1 VSAPVVVKIDGRE
14 LSVPTGTLLVEAA
27 KQAGIEIPVFCHHEK
42 LKPVG
47 ACRMCVVEVE
57 RVPRLQTACTTPVAK
72 DMVVRT
78 DTKAV
83 IEAREAV
90 LEMLLVNHPLDCP
103 ICDKGGECPLQDNT
117 FRHGAGVSRRT
128 EPKRANAKALPL
140 SELIVLDRERC
151 ILCYRCTRFHD
162 EIAGDGA
169 LVPLERGGTSEIGVL
184 PGTTYDSP
192 FSGNTVELC
201 PVGALTS
208 RQYRFRAR
216 PWELETTPSVCCGC
230 SVGCNVR
237 VDARHGSVL
246 RVMGR
251 TNNAID
257 DGWLCDRGRYGSL
270 PLPLGAEF
278 ASPDPA
284 ARRPRW
290 PLQRIN
296 GQLQRVPFDR
306 ALVRAA
312 ELLRRPKAAVALS
325 PSLTNEAMQLA
336 GRELRAV
343 FANAAIGFAEPVVS
357 PWPVTG
363 KIRDLAACR
372 RVLDLGC
379 DPWHELPV
387 LALWLR
393 KASAAGAALVA
404 IGPRNGLARDSKHWL
419 KVAPAAM
426 ADAAAEL
433 LRALAGKDAPP
444 AVKAAAASLRADGPA
459 AVLLGASFVHDARLT
474 ALARQLAQALGA
486 DGPGGFAGAPMR
498 GANARGAAE
507 LAGTIAATDPLAGRP
522 EVLLSFGCEPALL
535 VPGGASIV
543 ATSGAV
549 PMDPCVD
556 VVLPLAHPCEAD
568 GHFTN
573 LEGTVQ
579 RLERTLRRPAD
590 VSTDCDLLSA
600 LIAAARSGQRV
611 HA

>member
-1 VSAPVVVKIDGRE
+1 VSTPVPAKIPVKIDGRE
-14 LSVPTGTLLVEAA
+14 LSVPPGTLLVEAA

-42 LKPVG
+42 LKQVG
-47 ACRMCVVEVE
+47 ACRMCVVEIE

-72 DMVVRT
+72 DMVVHT

-83 IEAREAV
+83 LEAREAV

-117 FRHGAGVSRRT
+117 FRHGAGLSRRT

-140 SELIVLDRERC
+140 SDLIVLDRERC

-169 LVPLERGGTSEIGVL
+169 LVALERGGTSEIGVL

-251 TNNAID
+251 THDAID

-284 ARRPRW
+284 SRRPRW
-290 PLQRIN
+290 PLRRID
-296 GQLQRVPFDR
+296 GRLQRVSLDD
-306 ALVRAA
+306 ALAHAA
-312 ELLRRPKAAVALS
+312 ALLQRPKAAVALS
-325 PSLTNEAMQLA
+325 ASLTNEAMSCA
-336 GRELRAV
+336 NRELRAA
-343 FANAAIGFAEPVVS
+343 FATAAIGFAESVVS
-357 PWPVTG
+357 PWPVAG
-363 KIRDLAACR
+363 KIRDLDACR
-372 RVLDLGC
+372 RILDLGC
-379 DPWHELPV
+379 DPWRELPV

-393 KASAAGAALVA
+393 KAITAG
-404 IGPRNGLARDSKHWL
+404 G
-419 KVAPAAM
+419 
-426 ADAAAEL
+426 
-433 LRALAGKDAPP
+433 
-444 AVKAAAASLRADGPA
+444 
-459 AVLLGASFVHDARLT
+459 
-474 ALARQLAQALGA
+474 
-486 DGPGGFAGAPMR
+486 
-498 GANARGAAE
+498 
-507 LAGTIAATDPLAGRP
+507 
-522 EVLLSFGCEPALL
+522 
-535 VPGGASIV
+535 
-543 ATSGAV
+543 
-549 PMDPCVD
+549 
-556 VVLPLAHPCEAD
+556 
-568 GHFTN
+568 
-573 LEGTVQ
+573 
-579 RLERTLRRPAD
+579 
-590 VSTDCDLLSA
+590 
-600 LIAAARSGQRV
+600 
-611 HA
+611 

>member
-1 VSAPVVVKIDGRE
+1 VSAPVVVKIDGHT
-14 LSVPTGTLLVEAA
+14 LSVPPGTLVVEAA
-27 KQAGIEIPVFCHHEK
+27 RQAGIEIPVFCHHEK

-57 RVPRLQTACTTPVAK
+57 RMPRLQTACTTPVAK

-78 DTKAV
+78 DSPAV
-83 IEAREAV
+83 LEAREAV

-117 FRHGAGVSRRT
+117 FRHGAGVSRRS

-169 LVPLERGGTSEIGVL
+169 LVALERGGTSEIGVL
-184 PGTTYDSP
+184 PGTSYDSP

-216 PWELETTPSVCCGC
+216 PWELETTPSVCSGC

-251 TNNAID
+251 TNAAID
-257 DGWLCDRGRYGSL
+257 DGWLCDRGRYASL

-278 ASPDPA
+278 AAADPA

-290 PLQRIN
+290 PLLRKD
-296 GQLQRVPFDR
+296 GRLQRVSIGD
-306 ALVRAA
+306 ALARVA
-312 ELLRRPKAAVALS
+312 ELLQRPRAAVALS
-325 PSLTNEAMQLA
+325 SLLTNEAMQLA
-336 GRELRAV
+336 NRELRAA
-343 FANAAIGFAEPVVS
+343 FPAAAIGFAEPVVS
-357 PWPVTG
+357 PWPVVG
-363 KIRDLAACR
+363 RIRDLAACR
-372 RVLDLGC
+372 RVLDLGN

-393 KASAAGAALVA
+393 RAIAAGGALVA
-404 IGPRNGLARDSKHWL
+404 VGPRNGLARDSRHWL

-426 ADAAAEL
+426 ADTVTEL
-433 LRALAGKDAPP
+433 LATLAGREASP
-444 AVKAAAASLRADGPA
+444 AVSAAAASLRADGPA
-459 AVLLGASFVHDARLT
+459 AVLLGASYAHDARLL
-474 ALARQLAQALGA
+474 ALGKQLAKALGA
-486 DGPGGFAGAPMR
+486 DGPGGFMGAPMR
-498 GANARGAAE
+498 GANARGAADQ
-507 LAGTIAATDPLAGRP
+507 APAVAATDPLAGRP
-522 EVLLSFGCEPALL
+522 EVLLSFGCEPPVL

-549 PMDPCVD
+549 PLDPSVE

-579 RLERTLRRPAD
+579 RLERTQRRPAD
-590 VSTDCDLLSA
+590 VRGDHELLQA